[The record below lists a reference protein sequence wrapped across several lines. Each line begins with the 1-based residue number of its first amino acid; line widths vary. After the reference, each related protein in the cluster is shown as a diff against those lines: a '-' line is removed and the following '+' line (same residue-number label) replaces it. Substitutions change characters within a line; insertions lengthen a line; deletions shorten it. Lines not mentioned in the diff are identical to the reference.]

1 MTDVRLDSNG
11 VPVAAAFDATVPV
24 AHRAGVTAVDASE
37 PANTGLG
44 VDASGY
50 EQVAFDL
57 DVTLGGTTPSVEV
70 APLFY
75 DATAAHWFR
84 GDSAFYGASGRY
96 RLDVEAR
103 GALVFLEVVAL
114 SGTSPTL
121 DLDVWA
127 SLS

>member
-11 VPVAAAFDATVPV
+11 VPKAAVFDAATPV
-24 AHRAGVTAVDASE
+24 VHRSGVSAVDVSE
-37 PANTGLG
+37 PDVEDG

-50 EQVAFDL
+50 ERIAFDL
-57 DVTLGGTTPSVEV
+57 DITLGGTTPGVEV
-70 APLFY
+70 APTFY
-75 DATAAHWFR
+75 DATADHWFR
-84 GDSAFYGASGRY
+84 GDSAFYGVNGRY

-114 SGTSPTL
+114 TGTSPTL

-127 SLS
+127 